1 MKEMPAEELVAI
13 ARRRGSDG
21 RGTDGRPQWVLDH
34 RASIESV
41 LLVAYGPNPVRM
53 LRCNAI
59 VFLRDA
65 AVGRLPIHLTEPEY
79 DGLRP
84 LGNREAARLLRE
96 ALMRYP
102 FTEFDAKQAAEWRAV
117 LEGGGM
123 TIVELAARLQAERV
137 PAGAYSIGVDVNESY
152 CLVPEEEHWH
162 VYYSERG
169 HRIDERVFANESEA
183 CRAFLDALRDD
194 ALLAESTDPEQ

>member
-1 MKEMPAEELVAI
+1 VAI
-13 ARRRGSDG
+13 ARRRGSDDLG
-21 RGTDGRPQWVLDH
+21 ADGRPQWVLDH

-65 AVGRLPIHLTEPEY
+65 AVGRFPIHLTEPEY

-96 ALMRYP
+96 ALMRFP
-102 FTEFDAKQAAEWRAV
+102 FTEFDAKQAADWRTV
-117 LEGGGM
+117 LEAGAM
-123 TIVELAARLQAERV
+123 DTAELAAQLQAERV
-137 PAGAYSIGVDVNESY
+137 PAGRYSIGVDANESH
-152 CLVPEEEHWH
+152 CLVLEEGRWH

-169 HRIDERVFANESEA
+169 HRNDERVFASEAQA
-183 CRAFLDALRDD
+183 CRALLDALWDD
-194 ALLAESTDPEQ
+194 DLLPGIHRPER